1 MPYWDP
7 ERRDDWVTL
16 REYFMLQPAVT
27 DRMALESAGIAAIIA
42 DEHLARIAGPYHLV
56 FGGRIRLQVAESD
69 VADALRILETALP
82 EEPDGSTV

>member
-7 ERRDDWVTL
+7 DRRNQWVTIA
-16 REYFMLQPAVT
+16 EYAFLQPAIS
-27 DRMALESAGIAAIIA
+27 DRMLLESAGIEALIA

-69 VADALRILETALP
+69 AADALRILNTPVSENP
-82 EEPDGSTV
+82 GNSTV